1 MASLLERY
9 APKIAGVLSCLDR
22 IIITGTIPGI
32 CYGDGMA
39 RYLSSQGV
47 RIFDYA
53 NFCKPMCEEIR
64 ANAERIAAENGLQI
78 EYIRSAKAFR
88 KEDRVRAI
96 LKQRG
101 DHPGLVHIFSV
112 METCASF
119 TPWHDKTTGKTT
131 LRNKDA
137 KCVHYYFY
145 FIDKTFGLCYLRVPT
160 WAPFRLQFYCNG
172 HNWLANRMRSQGIE
186 FTPLDNTFVGIGDW
200 QAAQELAD
208 EFPVEKLH
216 RLLDQLAEAYC
227 PPASRFEHGY
237 HWSILQA
244 EYATDIVFKRQDE
257 LRPLYDALVRT
268 AVHAVKP
275 AHVATFLGRKL
286 HPLYEG
292 DLGNDF
298 HTRVEG
304 TCIKHH
310 MGPAAIKLYDKQ
322 GIVMRV
328 ETTANDVTF
337 FRHHRKVEH
346 RDGTSEMKFASMQ
359 KTIYSLPPLQ
369 ELLFAANRRYI
380 AFLSD
385 LIDPSAGV
393 RDIEKLAEPVRQNN
407 RTYRGFNLFS
417 KQDLTALLALCDG
430 KHAISGLT
438 NRMLRCALPAWSSA
452 QVSRLLKR
460 LRLHG
465 VIKKIGKTY
474 KYYFTQMGRRVILT
488 ALKLRELVV
497 IPALAHIDPA

>member
-9 APKIAGVLSCLDR
+9 ASRIAGVLSCFDR
-22 IIITGTIPGI
+22 IVITGTIPGI
-32 CYGDGMA
+32 CYGEGMA
-39 RYLSSQGV
+39 RYLSAQGV
-47 RIFDYA
+47 RLFDYPQ
-53 NFCKPMCEEIR
+53 FCKPMCEEIR
-64 ANAERIAAENGLQI
+64 ANAERIATENGLQI

-88 KEDRVRAI
+88 KEDRIREV

-101 DHPGLVHIFSV
+101 EHPGLVHIFSV

-119 TPWHDKTTGKTT
+119 LPWHNKATGTTT

-172 HNWLANRMRSQGIE
+172 HNWLANRMRSEGIE
-186 FTPLDNTFVGIGDW
+186 FAQLDNTFVGVSDW
-200 QAAQELAD
+200 EAAQARAD
-208 EFPVEKLH
+208 EFPIEKLH
-216 RLLDQLAEAYC
+216 RLLDRLAKLYC
-227 PPASRFEHGY
+227 PPSSRFEHCY

-257 LRPLYDALVRT
+257 LRRLYEALVRT

-322 GIVMRV
+322 SIVMRV
-328 ETTANDVTF
+328 ETTVNDVTF
-337 FRHHRKVEH
+337 FRHHRRVEH
-346 RDGTSEMKFASMQ
+346 RDGSSEMKFAAMQ

-369 ELLFAANRRYI
+369 ELLWACNRRYI

-385 LIDPSAGV
+385 LIDPSGGV
-393 RDIEKLAEPVRQNN
+393 RDIEKLAEPTRHND

-417 KQDLTALLALCDG
+417 KEDLTALLALCDG
-430 KHAISGLT
+430 KNVISGLT
-438 NRMLRCALPAWSSA
+438 NRMMRRALPSLSSP

-497 IPALAHIDPA
+497 IPTLAGIVSA